1 MLAGKAKLHAQIA
14 LYESVVL
21 DCCLNCCLCRPLLA
35 VPHILADEASAY
47 CHAYVLAEMA
57 VHQARLCLLGFML
70 ACRPLLAVPHI
81 LADESSAYYHAY
93 VLAEMAVH
101 QARLAGVSTW

>member
-1 MLAGKAKLHAQIA
+1 M
-14 LYESVVL
+14 
-21 DCCLNCCLCRPLLA
+21 
-35 VPHILADEASAY
+35 PHILADEASAY

-57 VHQARLCLLGFML
+57 VHQARLCLIGFML

-101 QARLAGVSTW
+101 QARLAGVSRWHGLCLLPVNHARCFCELNKQRGLYT